1 MYICMS
7 FAGIWIAAHSVRSE
21 LACRPADLLKTKKKT
36 VTLKE
41 VQSLTGPLNFTWSV
55 ILLGRAFLRR
65 LTDLPIGI
73 QSPFH
78 LPCFLFANTLSDG
91 VESWLWSGV
100 LERAFRMKQ
109 TIIIAVFLRDFIQLC
124 NSRKIHYLNREIA
137 LENRY
142 RDSFDIS
149 FASNLT
155 RNSRVW

>member
-1 MYICMS
+1 MYVCMYICMYVCHLQG
-7 FAGIWIAAHSVRSE
+7 FE
-21 LACRPADLLKTKKKT
+21 LLHIQLEASLLADLLTSLRQKKT

-78 LPCFLFANTLSDG
+78 LPCFLFANTLSDS

-109 TIIIAVFLRDFIQLC
+109 TIIIILFFCEILFNYAIQGKFITWIVKLHLKTDIVIHAILVLRPI
-124 NSRKIHYLNREIA
+124 
-137 LENRY
+137 
-142 RDSFDIS
+142 
-149 FASNLT
+149 
-155 RNSRVW
+155 